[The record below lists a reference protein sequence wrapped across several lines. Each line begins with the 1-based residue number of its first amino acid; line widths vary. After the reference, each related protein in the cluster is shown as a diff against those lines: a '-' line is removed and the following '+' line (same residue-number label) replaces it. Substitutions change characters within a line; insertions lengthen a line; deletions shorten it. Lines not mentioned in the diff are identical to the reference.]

1 MKRLLLFL
9 VIAMQSCFCISQD
22 LKPIV
27 QLIKTEKYFCF
38 DLNQSREIAVRLER
52 AQFQD
57 SIIRKLD
64 FSIKLKDSLL
74 VKKDSVLSRIK
85 LQNTNLMMVSENGSE
100 QILFLENQLKFK
112 NKKLKQGRFHKI
124 LLGGGLLILS
134 GILIA
139 N

>member
-1 MKRLLLFL
+1 
-9 VIAMQSCFCISQD
+9 MQNFFGISQD

-27 QLIKTEKYFCF
+27 QHIKTEKYFCF
-38 DLNQSREIAVRLER
+38 DLTQSREIAVRLER
-52 AQFQD
+52 VQFQD

-64 FSIKLKDSLL
+64 FSMKLKDSLL
-74 VKKDSVLSRIK
+74 VKKDSVLSRMR
-85 LQNTNLMMVSENGSE
+85 LQNTNLMMVSENGNE
-100 QILFLENQLKFK
+100 QILFLENQLKCK
-112 NKKLKQGRFHKI
+112 NKKLKQSEFHKI

>member
-9 VIAMQSCFCISQD
+9 VIVMQNFFGISQD

-27 QLIKTEKYFCF
+27 QLIKTEKFFCF

-64 FSIKLKDSLL
+64 FSIKVKDSLL
-74 VKKDSVLSRIK
+74 VKKDAVLSRVR
-85 LQNTNLMMVSENGSE
+85 LQNTNLMMVSENGNE

-112 NKKLKQGRFHKI
+112 NKKLKQSKFHKI

>member
-1 MKRLLLFL
+1 
-9 VIAMQSCFCISQD
+9 MQNFFGISQD

-27 QLIKTEKYFCF
+27 QLIKTEKFFCF

-64 FSIKLKDSLL
+64 FSIKVKDSLL
-74 VKKDSVLSRIK
+74 VKKDAVISRVR
-85 LQNTNLMMVSENGSE
+85 LQNTNLMMVSENGNE

-112 NKKLKQGRFHKI
+112 NKKLKQSKFHKI

>member
-1 MKRLLLFL
+1 
-9 VIAMQSCFCISQD
+9 MQSCFCISQD

-27 QLIKTEKYFCF
+27 QHIKTEKYFCF
-38 DLNQSREIAVRLER
+38 DLTQSREIAVRLER

-57 SIIRKLD
+57 SIIEKLD
-64 FSIKLKDSLL
+64 FSMKLKDSLL
-74 VKKDSVLSRIK
+74 VKKDSVLSRMR
-85 LQNTNLMMVSENGSE
+85 LQNTNLMMVSENGNE

-112 NKKLKQGRFHKI
+112 NKKLKQSKFHKI

>member
-1 MKRLLLFL
+1 
-9 VIAMQSCFCISQD
+9 MQSCFSISQD

-27 QLIKTEKYFCF
+27 QYIKTEKYFCF
-38 DLNQSREIAVRLER
+38 DLTQSREIAIRLER

-64 FSIKLKDSLL
+64 FSMKLKDSLL
-74 VKKDSVLSRIK
+74 VKKDSVLSRMR
-85 LQNTNLMMVSENGSE
+85 LQHTNLVMVSENGNE

-112 NKKLKQGRFHKI
+112 NKKLKQSKFHKI
-124 LLGGGLLILS
+124 LLGGGLLIFS

>member
-1 MKRLLLFL
+1 
-9 VIAMQSCFCISQD
+9 MQNFFGISQD

-27 QLIKTEKYFCF
+27 QLIKTEKFFCF

-64 FSIKLKDSLL
+64 FSIKVKDSLL
-74 VKKDSVLSRIK
+74 VKKDAVLSRVR
-85 LQNTNLMMVSENGSE
+85 LQNTNLMMVSENGNE

-112 NKKLKQGRFHKI
+112 NKKLKQSKFHKI

>member
-1 MKRLLLFL
+1 
-9 VIAMQSCFCISQD
+9 MQSCFCISQD

>member
-1 MKRLLLFL
+1 
-9 VIAMQSCFCISQD
+9 MQSCFSISQD

-27 QLIKTEKYFCF
+27 RHIKTEKYFCF
-38 DLNQSREIAVRLER
+38 DLKQSREIALRLER

-64 FSIKLKDSLL
+64 FSMKLKDSLL
-74 VKKDSVLSRIK
+74 IKKDSVLSRMR
-85 LQNTNLMMVSENGSE
+85 LQNTNLMMISENGNE
-100 QILFLENQLKFK
+100 QILFLENQLKLK
-112 NKKLKQGRFHKI
+112 NKNLKQSKLHKI

>member
-1 MKRLLLFL
+1 
-9 VIAMQSCFCISQD
+9 MQNFFGISQD

-27 QLIKTEKYFCF
+27 QHIKTEKYFCF
-38 DLNQSREIAVRLER
+38 DLTQSREIAVRLER
-52 AQFQD
+52 VQFQD

-64 FSIKLKDSLL
+64 FSMKLKDSLL
-74 VKKDSVLSRIK
+74 VKKDSVLSRMR
-85 LQNTNLMMVSENGSE
+85 LQNTNLMMVSENGNE

-112 NKKLKQGRFHKI
+112 NKKLKQSEFHKI

>member
-1 MKRLLLFL
+1 
-9 VIAMQSCFCISQD
+9 MQSCFSISQD

-27 QLIKTEKYFCF
+27 QHKKTEKFFCF

-64 FSIKLKDSLL
+64 FSIKLKDSLH
-74 VKKDSVLSRIK
+74 VKKDSVLLRMR
-85 LQNTNLMMVSENGSE
+85 LQNTNLMMVSENGNE
-100 QILFLENQLKFK
+100 QILFLENQIKFK
-112 NKKLKQGRFHKI
+112 NKKLNQSKFHKI

>member
-1 MKRLLLFL
+1 
-9 VIAMQSCFCISQD
+9 MQSFFGISQD

-27 QLIKTEKYFCF
+27 QHIKTEKYFCF
-38 DLNQSREIAVRLER
+38 DLTQSREIAIRLER

-64 FSIKLKDSLL
+64 FSMKLKDSLL
-74 VKKDSVLSRIK
+74 VKKDSVLSIMR
-85 LQNTNLMMVSENGSE
+85 LQNTNLMMVSENGNE

-139 N
+139 K

>member
-9 VIAMQSCFCISQD
+9 VIVMQSFFGISQD

-27 QLIKTEKYFCF
+27 QHIKTEKYFCF
-38 DLNQSREIAVRLER
+38 DLTQSREIAIRLER

-64 FSIKLKDSLL
+64 FSMKLKDSLL
-74 VKKDSVLSRIK
+74 VKKDSVLSIMR
-85 LQNTNLMMVSENGSE
+85 LQNTNLMMVSENGNE

-139 N
+139 K

>member
-1 MKRLLLFL
+1 
-9 VIAMQSCFCISQD
+9 MQSCFCISQD

-38 DLNQSREIAVRLER
+38 NLKQSREIAVRLER

-64 FSIKLKDSLL
+64 FSMKLKDSLL
-74 VKKDSVLSRIK
+74 VKKDSVLSRVR
-85 LQNTNLMMVSENGSE
+85 LQNTNLMMVSENGNE
-100 QILFLENQLKFK
+100 QILFLEHQLKFK
-112 NKKLKQGRFHKI
+112 NKKLKQGKFHKI

>member
-1 MKRLLLFL
+1 
-9 VIAMQSCFCISQD
+9 MQSCFSISQD

-38 DLNQSREIAVRLER
+38 DLKQSREIAVRLER
-52 AQFQD
+52 VQFQD

-64 FSIKLKDSLL
+64 TSMKLKDSLL
-74 VKKDSVLSRIK
+74 VKKDSVLSRVR
-85 LQNTNLMMVSENGSE
+85 LQNTNLMMVSENGNE

-139 N
+139 K